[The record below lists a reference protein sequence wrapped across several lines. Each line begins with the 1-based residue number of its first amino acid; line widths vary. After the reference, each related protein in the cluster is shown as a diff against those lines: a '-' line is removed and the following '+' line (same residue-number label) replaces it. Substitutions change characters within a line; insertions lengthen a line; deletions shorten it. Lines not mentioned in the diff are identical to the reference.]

1 MRILWIN
8 YFLLFLI
15 IYFIKQQYC
24 FPYSF
29 PKLLWNLYIIFL
41 NLYFLIKFFFEIIY
55 YQFFIFLS
63 NLLIFHLYL
72 FLRWVAGTSLI
83 HWHVILTKFFIRYFS
98 CSSNVELGTRFFLK
112 ITYYRLFIQENTFL
126 LFSYFVENLVPHL
139 LFDIMQIKSHVTD
152 SIELLFE
159 YIIVLQR

>member
-1 MRILWIN
+1 MVPAFFAS
-8 YFLLFLI
+8 FLQPAIISELFLI

-72 FLRWVAGTSLI
+72 FLRWVAGTLLI

-98 CSSNVELGTRFFLK
+98 WSMVLNIVNFNERRILWKLSQRASFQNSFFFQFFL
-112 ITYYRLFIQENTFL
+112 I
-126 LFSYFVENLVPHL
+126 
-139 LFDIMQIKSHVTD
+139 
-152 SIELLFE
+152 
-159 YIIVLQR
+159 